1 MKTAVLKPYAPV
13 LALLALNV
21 VLLLGARTLSNRG
34 SAEAA
39 EKGTIELLHEVV
51 YLRPPLR
58 RPAAGAVQRRDTAV
72 SPVAWRDSPA
82 DATQAVTRA
91 DAAPAAAE
99 LRP

>member
-13 LALLALNV
+13 LALLALNLG
-21 VLLLGARTLSNRG
+21 LLLGARALSNRG

-39 EKGTIELLHEVV
+39 EKGTLELLHEVV

-58 RPAAGAVQRRDTAV
+58 RPTASAPPRSDASV
-72 SPVAWRDSPA
+72 SPVVWRDSTA
-82 DATQAVTRA
+82 AATQPVTRA
-91 DAAPAAAE
+91 DAAPATRE